1 MYKRQVD
8 ADFGAAADTVLT
20 FPEFNQPCSVIIV
33 KINRFAVKYHFK
45 MWCRVVKKTCIA
57 KGALPRINIGCDNI
71 LLWAGEKSKRLH
83 QFVKQLFLCTGA
95 HIADFLD
102 NPFSAPVKKDR
113 KKNAYQDENAE
124 ENVHRKILEL
134 VFIMICGWR

>member
-1 MYKRQVD
+1 
-8 ADFGAAADTVLT
+8 
-20 FPEFNQPCSVIIV
+20 
-33 KINRFAVKYHFK
+33 

-57 KGALPRINIGCDNI
+57 KGAMPRINIGCDNI

-83 QFVKQLFLCTGA
+83 QFVKQLFCAQGSYCGFFW
-95 HIADFLD
+95 IIR
-102 NPFSAPVKKDR
+102 FSAPVKKDR

-134 VFIMICGWR
+134 VFYYDMRAEMKCVPKEAGIK

>member
-1 MYKRQVD
+1 
-8 ADFGAAADTVLT
+8 
-20 FPEFNQPCSVIIV
+20 
-33 KINRFAVKYHFK
+33 
-45 MWCRVVKKTCIA
+45 MWCRVVKKACIA

-113 KKNAYQDENAE
+113 KKNAYQDENAK

-134 VFIMICGWR
+134 VFIMICGRR